1 MRLFLGIDLPD
12 QLKSQIE
19 AHIEPLKFSSKG
31 WEHSHD
37 FHLTL
42 LFIGEVDKEELKNIE
57 RKLQHIKFSSF
68 TLMAQNLEFFPKR
81 ILYLAFEN
89 NENIMRLKKLIDEYY
104 PEFLRPDEKS
114 FVPHLTVKRW
124 QRYEFDQLSQGIQ
137 KLNQKTFSFVV
148 QKLCLFKSEKNELG
162 QKYHVIGESPG
173 DSPKSN

>member
-12 QLKSQIE
+12 QVKSQLNVYV
-19 AHIEPLKFSSKG
+19 EPLKISNKG
-31 WEHSHD
+31 WEHPHD

-42 LFIGEVDKEELKNIE
+42 LFIGEVDEEELKNIE
-57 RKLQHIKFSSF
+57 RKLQHIKFSPFILKAKS
-68 TLMAQNLEFFPKR
+68 LEFFPRR
-81 ILYLAFEN
+81 ILYLSFEN
-89 NENIMRLKKLIDEYY
+89 NETIMRLKKLIDEYY
-104 PEFLRPDEKS
+104 PEYLRPNEKA

-124 QRYEFDQLSQGIQ
+124 QRYEYDQLSQGIQ
-137 KLNQKTFSFVV
+137 KLSQKNFSFVV